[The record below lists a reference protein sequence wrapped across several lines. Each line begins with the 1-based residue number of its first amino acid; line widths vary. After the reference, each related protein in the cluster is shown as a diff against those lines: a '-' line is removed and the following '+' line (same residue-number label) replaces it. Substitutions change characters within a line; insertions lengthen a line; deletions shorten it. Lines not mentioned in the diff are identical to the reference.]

1 MNQLHEESSDYS
13 IQALCSLFGYSKQA
27 YYKYFGKGFSRAAN
41 KALTLEM
48 VDNVRKDMSCIG
60 GRKLHHILKGK
71 MRERCLG
78 RDALFNLLREYG
90 YLIRRR
96 RTKAVITNSRHHFRR
111 FKNLIKGWKPTAPNQ
126 LYVSDITYID
136 GPNDSFYYLSLVT
149 DAYSRKIVGWHLATT
164 LEAEGPIQALK
175 IALSEWTQEWRLVHH
190 SDWGIQY
197 CCNEYVSILNKYQV
211 KISMT
216 ENGDPLENAIAER
229 VNGILKTE
237 WIEHMQFK
245 DIRQARDALIKV
257 IEDYNTKRPHYSIDM
272 KTPEDAHLQYG
283 EIKQKWKN
291 YYKKKDE
298 YLNLNHR
305 SGSA

>member
-41 KALTLEM
+41 NALTLEM

-60 GRKLHHILKGK
+60 GRKLHHILKGQ

-96 RTKAVITNSRHHFRR
+96 KIKAVTTNSRHHFRR

-126 LYVSDITYID
+126 LYVSDITYIN
-136 GPNDSFYYLSLVT
+136 GPKDSFYYLSLVT

-164 LEAEGPIQALK
+164 LEAEGPILALK
-175 IALSEWTQEWRLVHH
+175 MALSEWTQEWHLVHH
-190 SDWGIQY
+190 SDRGIQY

-272 KTPEDAHLQYG
+272 KTPEDAHLQHG